1 MAFVHGSDTLILG
14 QELALTG
21 YLDQFGV
28 TRDSQAVDVTTFGN
42 NDRNFIAG
50 IGSGSMN
57 VGGLFDA
64 TPIDLEYYGNIA
76 SAAGEIITVGIG
88 GAAIG
93 NRVHVGRV
101 RQGSYTINNS
111 VDDAVRISGTF
122 EFDGGVRMGRSLHDL
137 TAETTTANFTGVD
150 DAASS
155 AFGGVGYIHVTA
167 FTGTN
172 GVVKIQH
179 SSDNTTFADLIT
191 FTTITG
197 VTQQRSTVSGTV
209 NRYVRAAITTDNF
222 TSMTFQVSFAR
233 NRY

>member
-21 YLDQFGV
+21 FLDQFGV
-28 TRDSQAVDVTTFGN
+28 TRDSQAIDVTTFGN

-57 VGGLFDA
+57 VGGLFDR
-64 TPIDLEYYGNIA
+64 TPIDLEYYGNVA
-76 SAAGEIITVGIG
+76 SAAGELVTVAVG

-101 RQGSYTINNS
+101 RQGTYTINNA
-111 VDDAVRISGTF
+111 VDDAVRISATF
-122 EFDGGVRMGRSLHDL
+122 DFDGGVRMGRSLHDL
-137 TAETTTANFTGVD
+137 IAETTTANFASVD

-155 AFGGVGYIHVTA
+155 TFGGVGYIHVTA
-167 FTGTN
+167 FTGTS

-179 SSDNTTFADLIT
+179 SSDNSTFADLIT
-191 FTTITG
+191 FATVTG
-197 VTQQRSTVSGTV
+197 VTQERVAVTGTV
-209 NRYVRAAITTDNF
+209 NRYVRAIISADTF